1 MTAPL
6 IRGRGPVQAQHAIA
20 LSCFFPLRLFGS
32 GVRSGLNP
40 QGFPSLRGH
49 DLCSQSV
56 LAVFFLGLACGS
68 YLFGRIGQRIS
79 RPLRLYALVEI
90 GLGLLALA
98 SPHAFDLV
106 DALYGVLYR
115 AMADHTGPLFLAR
128 VLLVGLVVFPPTLL
142 MGGTLPLFCRQYVV
156 DQGHI
161 TRSIGALYGV
171 NTLGAALGCVA
182 AGLVLLPTLG
192 LQQTVRGL
200 G

>member
-1 MTAPL
+1 
-6 IRGRGPVQAQHAIA
+6 
-20 LSCFFPLRLFGS
+20 
-32 GVRSGLNP
+32 
-40 QGFPSLRGH
+40 
-49 DLCSQSV
+49 
-56 LAVFFLGLACGS
+56 
-68 YLFGRIGQRIS
+68 
-79 RPLRLYALVEI
+79 
-90 GLGLLALA
+90 
-98 SPHAFDLV
+98 
-106 DALYGVLYR
+106 
-115 AMADHTGPLFLAR
+115 MADHTGPLFLAR